1 MCCSFLQTQKLGL
14 KGEKTLQFS
23 PSCVATLLETSMEV
37 SGMGQDCSKL
47 QCSDSME
54 VRLEQSQNRKL
65 CFWWILSIREHG
77 PKAMQWEANPALLM
91 GRKCRSRT
99 LWGHPL
105 SFWYLCTLSFADRGV
120 YLGLDAFQRNV
131 NANKIITKLCF
142 KFPWGQYCCCHVWK
156 PNLCQRMSM
165 QQYLLTCPLLRRC
178 RAIRKQMVE
187 RKLWSSLR
195 KPFDS
200 TNCCKQCSA
209 SLIVIVWGWEGF
221 KLSRLLPV
229 GWFLG
234 MANGHRAIA

>member
-1 MCCSFLQTQKLGL
+1 MDL
-14 KGEKTLQFS
+14 KPCNGKQ
-23 PSCVATLLETSMEV
+23 TLLYWWGGNAEAELCEGILCPSAI
-37 SGMGQDCSKL
+37 SAHFLL
-47 QCSDSME
+47 QIE
-54 VRLEQSQNRKL
+54 E
-65 CFWWILSIREHG
+65 FILV
-77 PKAMQWEANPALLM
+77 LM
-91 GRKCRSRT
+91 
-99 LWGHPL
+99 H
-105 SFWYLCTLSFADRGV
+105 
-120 YLGLDAFQRNV
+120 FQRNV